1 MDEQVNPRRWLILIS
16 VGIFTLMSTLDGS
29 IVNIA
34 LPIISKNLKI
44 GMNMAEWVVSIYLV
58 TICIFLL
65 MFGKIADSIGKIKV
79 FKIGSITFIVGSV
92 ICGLSN
98 NLVLLLIGRVIQ
110 AIGASM
116 AMATNNGIITQTF
129 PRSERGYALGY
140 IGSFVSIGAI
150 AGPGIGG
157 LILGHFHWSYI
168 FWINIPIGIVAL
180 VLGYVNLPKQE
191 PKNPVKFDKK
201 GFMVYFV
208 TLLLFFGAVFIGQA
222 VGFSNPYII
231 AAFVLAIVFFYYFL
245 RLEKKISDPMIELR
259 IFKNHNFTLGLVA
272 GFFIFVTNFFFNVLS
287 PFYLQNAL
295 GIAASTAGYIL
306 MAFPLVQVVVAPISG
321 KISAKVNPI
330 LLTIVG
336 LTVIEIAQIGY
347 LFFNLQTQIWFI
359 LLCIGLNGLGNGLFQ
374 APNNTMIMSSVEP
387 KDLGIAGGLNALSRN
402 LGMIIGVSLSTTIL
416 FLSMSHFYGKS
427 VTTYID
433 GRPDIF
439 IKGMRVTM
447 TFAVVICLVA
457 ILMSVIRLIKS
468 GRSQN
473 E

>member
-1 MDEQVNPRRWLILIS
+1 MNEKVNPRRWMILIS
-16 VGIFTLMSTLDGS
+16 VGIFTLMATLDGS

-34 LPIISKNLKI
+34 LPIISKNLHI
-44 GMNMAEWVVSIYLV
+44 EMNMAEWVVSIYLV

-65 MFGKIADSIGKIKV
+65 MFGKIADSIGKIKI
-79 FKIGSITFIVGSV
+79 FKIGSVMFILGSI

-98 NLVLLLIGRVIQ
+98 NLVMLLLGRVVQ

-129 PRSERGYALGY
+129 PLSERGYALGY

-168 FWINIPIGIVAL
+168 FWINIPIGLIAL
-180 VLGYVNLPKQE
+180 ILGYINLPKAE
-191 PKNPVKFDKK
+191 STNPTKFDKR
-201 GFMVYFV
+201 GFAVYFL
-208 TLLLFFGAVFIGQA
+208 TLLLFFGAIFIGQSVGFTNLYIILTFIVA
-222 VGFSNPYII
+222 VGC
-231 AAFVLAIVFFYYFL
+231 FFLFL
-245 RLEKKISDPMIELR
+245 QIEKSVTDPMIELR
-259 IFKNHNFTLGLVA
+259 IFSNHNFTLGLVA
-272 GFFIFVTNFFFNVLS
+272 GFFIFVTNFFFNVVS
-287 PFYLQNAL
+287 PFYLENAL

-306 MAFPLVQVVVAPISG
+306 MAFSVVQVVVAPISG

-330 LLTIVG
+330 VLTIIG
-336 LTVIEIAQIGY
+336 LIVIEVAQIGY

-374 APNNTMIMSSVEP
+374 APNNTMIMSSVET

-402 LGMIIGVSLSTTIL
+402 LGMIIGVSLSTTVL
-416 FLSMSHFYGKS
+416 FLSMSKFYGKS
-427 VTTYID
+427 VTTYIN

-439 IKGMRVTM
+439 IDGMRVTM
-447 TFAVVICLVA
+447 TFAVIICLIA
-457 ILMSVIRLIKS
+457 IVMSVIRLIKS
-468 GRSQN
+468 GRSNN

>member
-1 MDEQVNPRRWLILIS
+1 MNEKVNPRRWMILIS
-16 VGIFTLMSTLDGS
+16 VGIFTLMATLDGS

-34 LPIISKNLKI
+34 LPIISKNLHI
-44 GMNMAEWVVSIYLV
+44 EMNMAEWVVSIYLV

-65 MFGKIADSIGKIKV
+65 MFGKIADSIGKIKI
-79 FKIGSITFIVGSV
+79 FKIGSVMFILGSI

-98 NLVLLLIGRVIQ
+98 NLVMLLLGRVVQ

-129 PRSERGYALGY
+129 PLSERGYALGY

-168 FWINIPIGIVAL
+168 FWINIPIGLIAL
-180 VLGYVNLPKQE
+180 ILGYINLPKAE
-191 PKNPVKFDKK
+191 STNPTKFDKR
-201 GFMVYFV
+201 GFAVYFL
-208 TLLLFFGAVFIGQA
+208 TLLLFFGAIFIGQSVGFTNLYIILTFIVA
-222 VGFSNPYII
+222 VGC
-231 AAFVLAIVFFYYFL
+231 FFLFL
-245 RLEKKISDPMIELR
+245 QIEKSVTDPMIELR
-259 IFKNHNFTLGLVA
+259 IFSNHNFTLGLVA
-272 GFFIFVTNFFFNVLS
+272 GFFIFVTNFFFNVVS
-287 PFYLQNAL
+287 PFYLENAL

-306 MAFPLVQVVVAPISG
+306 MAFPVVQVVVAPISG

-330 LLTIVG
+330 VLTIIG
-336 LTVIEIAQIGY
+336 LIVIEVAQIGY

-374 APNNTMIMSSVEP
+374 APNNTMIMSSVET

-402 LGMIIGVSLSTTIL
+402 LGMIIGVSLSTTVL
-416 FLSMSHFYGKS
+416 FLSMSKFYGKS
-427 VTTYID
+427 VTTYIN

-439 IKGMRVTM
+439 IDGMRVTM
-447 TFAVVICLVA
+447 TFAVIICLIA
-457 ILMSVIRLIKS
+457 IVMSVIRLIKS
-468 GRSQN
+468 GRSNN